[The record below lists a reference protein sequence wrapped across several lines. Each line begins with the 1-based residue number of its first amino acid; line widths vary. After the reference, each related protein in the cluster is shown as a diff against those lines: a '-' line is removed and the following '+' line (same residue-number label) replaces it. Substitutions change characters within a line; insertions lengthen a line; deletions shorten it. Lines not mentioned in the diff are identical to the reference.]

1 MSTNSQDQEI
11 DLGQIG
17 KGIKNFFNGMVNSFF
32 DFLFFIKKKIIIISI
47 LIIVGILLAFSL
59 DSKVY
64 KHEIS
69 VIPNFGS
76 N

>member
-17 KGIKNFFNGMVNSFF
+17 KGIKNFLNGIVNSFF

-47 LIIVGILLAFSL
+47 LIIVVILLAF
-59 DSKVY
+59 
-64 KHEIS
+64 
-69 VIPNFGS
+69 
-76 N
+76 